1 MAQLTRRGTIAT
13 LCSLRSINL
22 SSTGCYTR
30 NAAGQVTESK
40 GLAVPAVES
49 GSESYSIDAAS
60 NQLAVRGGTSYTYDA
75 AGRLLSDGIRSF
87 GWDALGRLKT
97 VRRNGQEAAGY
108 GYDSQNRRVRK
119 TGIYPCRLRH
129 SRGYF
134 PTSGSGFCRPAL
146 QITIS
151 TSQSLC
157 SETWW

>member
-97 VRRNGQEAAGY
+97 VRRNGQEVAGY
-108 GYDSQNRRVRK
+108 GYDS
-119 TGIYPCRLRH
+119 
-129 SRGYF
+129 
-134 PTSGSGFCRPAL
+134 
-146 QITIS
+146 
-151 TSQSLC
+151 
-157 SETWW
+157 